1 MRTSHWSALPHGVL
15 RHVFE
20 LQPNALDNT
29 AASATC
35 KAWQAALHGSEA
47 SSVTLQAVTDNE
59 EQRWQRFLSSR
70 SGIDS
75 LKLVRAAPCSFSRDT
90 NCWLIQRSD
99 DVAQATMDSI
109 PTACRALT
117 LSEFCSHY
125 LSHYVSKCPQ
135 LEQLTFECNSLQ
147 FDNTYSIQ
155 MIPHLTLLN
164 RLTEL
169 TVRMRNDILGITFN
183 DLIQRC
189 PDSLQSLNLHGF
201 GYTGAEDEQQFPV
214 QSLHLLQ
221 HHLPALTQLH
231 MTGSLLWIVEDI
243 TCLSKLQSL
252 TLAKSLVYVQET
264 LEIELLTALTFLD
277 LSDSLIDGTGV
288 GTLGTFTAWP
298 SLRVLKIKG
307 CSLFRSQ
314 TSMDFAMVQEAHVSS
329 SLFYARVDVRTLQL
343 HASLHQSI
351 GSMPIWCLG
360 CQSCIV
366 SVKLSLSQDSP
377 QAALEELCML
387 PKLCHLD
394 LYVAD
399 PQLNHLP
406 QQAFKP
412 VLPLQ
417 LTSLHVRGLACTNLD
432 LHHLTCLISLNLSNI
447 DTAGGL
453 GYIAFPA
460 GLQALTFVGSSLFGQ
475 AVRHNLLDLA
485 GLVEVTLQPHFQSGN
500 KLIGNFVESWH
511 PTLPRLPAC
520 VTHLTVHESIFGG
533 LPCSHTWDWTALAYC
548 LRLQHLTFSNKQFL
562 ERSRKLQMIMRT
574 LPCLL
579 VVDYDFAQDVVGQKA
594 TLVRTRLPQFDA
606 NPV

>member
-1 MRTSHWSALPHGVL
+1 MRKVVALEQQGLAGYPGERIGEAVPVVQARWMPSLAEAPEGLNGELGVVIQK
-15 RHVFE
+15 RDDFK
-20 LQPNALDNT
+20 LQALD
-29 AASATC
+29 
-35 KAWQAALHGSEA
+35 
-47 SSVTLQAVTDNE
+47 
-59 EQRWQRFLSSR
+59 
-70 SGIDS
+70 
-75 LKLVRAAPCSFSRDT
+75 
-90 NCWLIQRSD
+90 
-99 DVAQATMDSI
+99 
-109 PTACRALT
+109 
-117 LSEFCSHY
+117 
-125 LSHYVSKCPQ
+125 
-135 LEQLTFECNSLQ
+135 
-147 FDNTYSIQ
+147 
-155 MIPHLTLLN
+155 
-164 RLTEL
+164 
-169 TVRMRNDILGITFN
+169 
-183 DLIQRC
+183 
-189 PDSLQSLNLHGF
+189 
-201 GYTGAEDEQQFPV
+201 

-221 HHLPALTQLH
+221 HHLPALTQLQ

-252 TLAKSLVYVQET
+252 TLAKSAVYVQGT
-264 LEIELLTALTFLD
+264 LEMERLTALTFLD
-277 LSDSLIDGTGV
+277 LSHTDCCLVDGTSV
-288 GTLGTFTAWP
+288 STLGIFTAWP
-298 SLRVLKIKG
+298 SLRVLKIEG
-307 CSLFRSQ
+307 CNLFRSQ
-314 TSMDFAMVQEAHVSS
+314 TSMDCAMVQEAHVSS
-329 SLFYARVDVRTLQL
+329 SLFHARVDVRTLQL

-366 SVKLSLSQDSP
+366 SVKLLLSQDSP

-387 PKLCHLD
+387 PKLGHLD

-399 PQLNHLP
+399 PQLKHLP
-406 QQAFKP
+406 RQAFKP

-417 LTSLHVRGLACTNLD
+417 LTSLHVRGLACTKLD

-447 DTAGGL
+447 DIAGGL

-533 LPCSHTWDWTALAYC
+533 LPCSDTWDWTALAYC
-548 LRLQHLTFSNKQFL
+548 PRLQHLTFSSKQFL

-579 VVDYDFAQDVVGQKA
+579 VVDYGFAQDGGGQED
-594 TLVRTRLPQFDA
+594 TLARTRLPQLDA